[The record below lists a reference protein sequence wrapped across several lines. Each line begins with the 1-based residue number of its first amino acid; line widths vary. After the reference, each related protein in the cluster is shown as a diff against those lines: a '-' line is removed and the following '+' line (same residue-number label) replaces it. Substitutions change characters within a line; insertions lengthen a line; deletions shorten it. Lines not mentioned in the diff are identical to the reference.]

1 LAYISLL
8 RQLRT
13 TVPALSAGAL
23 CSYVIDYVIVVGKQ
37 DKAAWSIDVNKVVV
51 GGGDRR
57 PASQRA

>member
-13 TVPALSAGAL
+13 TVPALSAGAQ
-23 CSYVIDYVIVVGKQ
+23 CSYVIDYVIVGKQ